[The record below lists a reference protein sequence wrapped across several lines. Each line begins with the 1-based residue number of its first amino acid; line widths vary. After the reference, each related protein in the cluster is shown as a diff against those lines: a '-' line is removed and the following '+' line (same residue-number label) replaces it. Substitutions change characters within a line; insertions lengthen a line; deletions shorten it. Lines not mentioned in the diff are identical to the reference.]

1 MGQRAIW
8 SWISRRRYH
17 SVGHLV
23 KHTTRDPRGPVTP
36 APDHRSVSEGRT
48 MAPHG
53 TLHMRPLPAVPLPRA
68 NRLKRFF
75 WFCSGADMAIL
86 RTWDCSTEHN
96 TYAGIGAT
104 IVLTAVLASLSGGYA
119 LWTVFQSAPSAIT
132 FGLLWG
138 ILIFNLDRYIVMSLH
153 KSRGGF
159 GALCRQVATASP
171 RLLLALLIASVITLP
186 LELKIF
192 EREILDQLER
202 NHQRTLNNDIQSLE
216 PKYSEI
222 ADLEEQNHL
231 LTAAITEKEGQR
243 NDAFQEVQGEASG
256 NRGTG
261 IRGAGLVWRQ
271 KTAFLVQLNQEL
283 HDLHAQNTAQIQR
296 NQARIGELK
305 KARETEI
312 AQKTVILHDAN
323 GLLARLEVLYDLLQ
337 EHTTTAIAFGLIAAM
352 FVVIETAPVV
362 VKLLATYGPYD
373 AIVEHK
379 EREVT
384 LAAHKKMAEIPDKL
398 QRESTHESARDDVV
412 QHFVLQQLAQAI
424 QRAERSPDFA
434 ALHET
439 LAARLREEYRE
450 AMLRTLRRVFH
461 PAVPDPEGMGAAG
474 AAEAS
479 RRKAR
484 REHGRQAQ
492 TIHPRIETM
501 KSFVTKKLRELM
513 RRNGST

>member
-1 MGQRAIW
+1 
-8 SWISRRRYH
+8 
-17 SVGHLV
+17 
-23 KHTTRDPRGPVTP
+23 
-36 APDHRSVSEGRT
+36 
-48 MAPHG
+48 MAPKV
-53 TLHMRPLPAVPLPRA
+53 TTHMRTLPSVPLPRA
-68 NRLKRFF
+68 NLMKRFF
-75 WFCSGADMAIL
+75 WFCSGADISIL

-104 IVLTAVLASLSGGYA
+104 IFLTAVLASLSGGYA
-119 LWTVFQSAPSAIT
+119 LWTVFQSYSYAIS
-132 FGLLWG
+132 FGILWG

-159 GALCRQVATASP
+159 GAFFRQITTASP
-171 RLLLALLIASVITLP
+171 RLLLALLIASVITVP

-192 EREILDQLER
+192 EKEIIDQLER
-202 NHQRTLNNDIQSLE
+202 NHHRTLNEDIKSINQ
-216 PKYSEI
+216 KYSEI
-222 ADLEEQNHL
+222 ADLEKQNNI
-231 LTAAITEKEGQR
+231 LTEAITGKEGQR

-261 IRGAGLVWRQ
+261 IRGAGPVWRQ
-271 KTAFLVQLNQEL
+271 KTTFLAQLEQEL
-283 HDLHAQNTAQIQR
+283 HDLRAQNHAQIQR
-296 NQARIGELK
+296 NRARIGAPK
-305 KARETEI
+305 KARETAI
-312 AQKTVILHDAN
+312 AQKAGILHEAN
-323 GLLARLEVLYDLLQ
+323 GLLARLAVLHALLQ

-384 LAAHKKMAEIPDKL
+384 LAAHTKMAEIPDKL

-439 LAARLREEYRE
+439 LAARLRDEYRE
-450 AMLRTLRRVFH
+450 AMLRTIRRVFH
-461 PAVPDPEGMGAAG
+461 PAVPDPAGMGTART
-474 AAEAS
+474 AEAS
-479 RRKAR
+479 RRKER
-484 REHGRQAQ
+484 REQGRQAQ
-492 TIHPRIETM
+492 TMHTRRETATA
-501 KSFVTKKLRELM
+501 FVTKKLREAFSVKGRNKPK
-513 RRNGST
+513 RRINLLDRGRKGL